1 MRQTIYKI
9 MLLGFIA
16 AFMSAGSID
25 LLAKQP
31 AKPIEVGIKV
41 DIMESSPVQGNITLT
56 WADGER
62 KNELGNYFRITQYKK
77 VDGKEK
83 EERVGKVERNNKS
96 EYKFVIEKLAAGD
109 YCYTIGLYDE
119 KNDVASDLSVRV
131 CGKIAENTP
140 PKERMSFLSDEA
152 FIKLDADGKGRIAV
166 KIFNNTNCEYGIKI
180 IESDIE
186 SDVKIEVA
194 EQGKDAVVFTIQS
207 DEKGKHFALIGLVNK
222 CTGEVVSKISLKICF
237 GDCDDNPTPRM
248 YFAGIYQFINLND
261 EGQESTRIKI
271 INDTDCEF
279 DIIVVESKV
288 KIAVSELDENSALI
302 SFTAQEKGKYK
313 SVIGLRNKC
322 TGEIVSKLTFD
333 ICWGD
338 CNSNEPEIY
347 FEKGTMFTHKLE
359 AGVAWKYDVNAVSK
373 GDCSLAY
380 YLSDA
385 QDGHNSTPQDLRL
398 DEETGMM
405 VWENPV
411 KGEYKV
417 PVIVRS
423 TCDDGATFT
432 QITGYFYLIVRG
444 EEKEYT
450 SILTC
455 NFYDETDDIKDFFGK
470 VTVWNAT
477 DKVPGVPPTKDRRVF
492 TAELNGTSITIKLP
506 SGKYYLKAEVK
517 GYKGQY
523 YEDAFEL
530 INAKTIGVGENE
542 KVEVSMMLH
551 SIPEPNYYVVTGQVT
566 DAATGEPLPAVVTFL
581 PVKWVL
587 GGKDNDE
594 EFIDFKFDNRVKTDE
609 KGNYSIKL
617 PDTFT
622 YYANAVAMTNT
633 DRYKMQWYE
642 GADSYYEADIIY
654 LDSDKDGI
662 DFKLGADEATQ
673 GAMSGSVADKE
684 GNIVMSTVIAL
695 LKDKNN
701 TEYKAV
707 TRTDEEGNFYFSNLK
722 YGEYVLLSLPV
733 ENSYIPGYYVT
744 GDYTTLKWKNATLVG
759 VGDFAPTMMV
769 DIIHAPSGKDRAKGI
784 ARIKGRLLKGLK
796 GLSPDGNNGS
806 DTDDAINGGLVYL
819 TDDAGNVVNYFVTDL
834 DGYFELEG
842 IEPGTYTLGID
853 KFGFEAYSEVVEV
866 DYSKDIEVET
876 EIVLSQ
882 ITTSVD
888 YLDFGT
894 SKLSVSPMPVTNI
907 SRVSF
912 DGKAGVSNI
921 KLVDMTGNVVYQTN
935 LNTIDGNNN
944 FDLDAKNI
952 TTGTYILVI
961 ENEEKSVA
969 GSINIIK

>member
-31 AKPIEVGIKV
+31 AKPIKVGVRV
-41 DIMESSPVQGNITLT
+41 DIKESSPVQGNITLY
-56 WADGER
+56 WYDGDL

-77 VDGKEK
+77 ADGKETEK
-83 EERVGKVERNNKS
+83 RLGNVERNNKG
-96 EYKFVIEKLAAGD
+96 EYKLVIENLPPAD
-109 YCYTIGLYDE
+109 YCYTIDLYDE
-119 KNDVASDLSVRV
+119 KNDIASDLTERV
-131 CGKIAENTP
+131 CATVGDDNNFRKMYFNCET
-140 PKERMSFLSDEA
+140 KL
-152 FIKLDADGKGRIAV
+152 IKLENGQGKFFVDV
-166 KIFNNTNCEYGIKI
+166 KNNTNCEFEVKV
-180 IESDIE
+180 IETDATVEI
-186 SDVKIEVA
+186 A
-194 EQGKDAVVFTIQS
+194 EQGAKGALLKIAAK
-207 DEKGKHFALIGLVNK
+207 EKGKYVALLGLVDK
-222 CTGEVVSKISLKICF
+222 CTGELVDRVELVICY
-237 GDCDDNPTPRM
+237 GDCANTPEGM
-248 YFAGIYQFINLND
+248 YFAEDSQFIQLDDN
-261 EGQESTRIKI
+261 GSSSTRIKI
-271 INDTDCEF
+271 VNNTNCEF
-279 DIIVVESKV
+279 DIMVVESKV
-288 KIAVSELDENSALI
+288 KIAVMELGEGFAEI
-302 SFTAQEKGKYK
+302 KFTAQEKGKYK
-313 SVIGLRNKC
+313 SVIGLKNKC
-322 TGEIVSKLTFD
+322 TGEIVSKMVFE

-338 CNSNEPEIY
+338 CNTNEPGLY
-347 FEKGTMFTHKLE
+347 FEKGTEFAHKLE
-359 AGVAWKYDVNAVSK
+359 EGVAWKYDVNAVSK
-373 GDCSLAY
+373 EDCRLTY
-380 YLSDA
+380 YLSDDTGNNTTP
-385 QDGHNSTPQDLRL
+385 DGLRL

-423 TCDDGATFT
+423 TCDGGATYS
-432 QITGYFYLIVRG
+432 QIVGVFYLFVRG
-444 EEKEYT
+444 EEPEYS

-455 NFYDETDDIKDFFGK
+455 KFYDETDDIKDFFGK
-470 VTVWNAT
+470 VTVWAAD
-477 DKVPGVPPTKDRRVF
+477 DKDPGVPPTPNRKVF
-492 TAELNGTSITIKLP
+492 TAELRGTSVTITLP
-506 SGKYYLKAEVK
+506 AGKYYLKADVK

-523 YEDAFEL
+523 FEDAFEL
-530 INAKTIGVGENE
+530 INAKTISIGDNE

-551 SIPEPNYYVVTGQVT
+551 SIPEPNYFVVTGQVS

-587 GGKDNDE
+587 GGKDNDQG
-594 EFIDFKFDNRVKTDE
+594 FIDFKFDNRVKTDE

-617 PDTFT
+617 PDTYT

-633 DRYKMQWYE
+633 EVYKLQWYE

-662 DFKLGADEATQ
+662 NFKLEAAEATQ
-673 GAMSGSVADKE
+673 GYMSGSVADKE

-722 YGEYVLLSLPV
+722 YGEYVVLSLPT

-744 GDYTTLKWKNATLVG
+744 GDYATLKWKEATLVG
-759 VGDFAPTMMV
+759 VGDFAPTMMI

-784 ARIKGRLLKGLK
+784 AKIKGRLLKGLK
-796 GLSPDGNNGS
+796 GLSPDGNNGGNS
-806 DTDDAINGGLVYL
+806 DDAINGGLVYL
-819 TDDAGNVVNYFVTDL
+819 TDNTGDVVNYFVTDV

-842 IEPGTYTLGID
+842 IEPGTYTLSID
-853 KFGFEAYSEVVEV
+853 KFGFEAYSEVIEV
-866 DYSKDIEVET
+866 DYTKDIEVET
-876 EIVLSQ
+876 EIVLNQ

-894 SKLSVSPMPVTNI
+894 VRLSVSPMPVSNI
-907 SRVSF
+907 SKVTF
-912 DGKAGVSNI
+912 DGKSGVSNI
-921 KLVDMTGNVVYQTN
+921 RLVDITGNVVYQTT

>member
-31 AKPIEVGIKV
+31 AKPIKVGVRV
-41 DIMESSPVQGNITLT
+41 DIKESSPAQGNITLY
-56 WADGER
+56 WYDGDL

-77 VDGKEK
+77 ADGKETEK
-83 EERVGKVERNNKS
+83 RLGNVERNNKG
-96 EYKFVIEKLAAGD
+96 EYKLVIENLPPAD
-109 YCYTIGLYDE
+109 YCYTIDLYDE
-119 KNDVASDLSVRV
+119 KNDIASDLTERV
-131 CGKIAENTP
+131 CATVGDDNNFRKMYFNCET
-140 PKERMSFLSDEA
+140 KL
-152 FIKLDADGKGRIAV
+152 IKLENGQGKFFVDV
-166 KIFNNTNCEYGIKI
+166 KNNTNCEFEVKV
-180 IESDIE
+180 IETDATVEI
-186 SDVKIEVA
+186 A
-194 EQGKDAVVFTIQS
+194 EQGAKGALLKIAAK
-207 DEKGKHFALIGLVNK
+207 EKGKYVALLGLVDK
-222 CTGEVVSKISLKICF
+222 CTGELVDRVELVICY
-237 GDCDDNPTPRM
+237 GDCANTPEGM
-248 YFAGIYQFINLND
+248 YFAEDSQFIQLDDN
-261 EGQESTRIKI
+261 GSSSTRIKI
-271 INDTDCEF
+271 VNNTNCEF
-279 DIIVVESKV
+279 DIMVVESKV
-288 KIAVSELDENSALI
+288 KIAVMELGEGFAEI
-302 SFTAQEKGKYK
+302 KFTAQEKGKYK
-313 SVIGLRNKC
+313 SVIGLKNKC
-322 TGEIVSKLTFD
+322 TGEIVSKMVFE

-338 CNSNEPEIY
+338 CNTNEPGLY
-347 FEKGTMFTHKLE
+347 FEKGTEFAHKLE
-359 AGVAWKYDVNAVSK
+359 EGVAWKYDVNAVSK
-373 GDCSLAY
+373 EDCRLTY
-380 YLSDA
+380 YLSDDTGNNTTP
-385 QDGHNSTPQDLRL
+385 DGLRL

-423 TCDDGATFT
+423 TCDGGATYS
-432 QITGYFYLIVRG
+432 QIVGVFYLFVRG
-444 EEKEYT
+444 EEPEYS

-455 NFYDETDDIKDFFGK
+455 KFYDETDDIKDFFGK
-470 VTVWNAT
+470 VTVWAAD
-477 DKVPGVPPTKDRRVF
+477 DKDPGVPPTPNRKVF
-492 TAELNGTSITIKLP
+492 TAELRGTSVTITLP
-506 SGKYYLKAEVK
+506 AGKYYLKADVK

-523 YEDAFEL
+523 FEDAFEL
-530 INAKTIGVGENE
+530 INAKTISIGDNE

-551 SIPEPNYYVVTGQVT
+551 SIPEPNYFVVTGQVS

-587 GGKDNDE
+587 GGKGSDNGN
-594 EFIDFKFDNRVKTDE
+594 IDFEFDNRVKTDD

-617 PDTFT
+617 PDTYT

-633 DRYKMQWYE
+633 NIYKMQWYE

-662 DFKLGADEATQ
+662 NFKLEAAEATQ
-673 GAMSGSVADKE
+673 GYMSGSVADKE

-722 YGEYVLLSLPV
+722 YGEYVVLSLPA

-744 GDYTTLKWKNATLVG
+744 GDYATLKWKEATLVG
-759 VGDFAPTMMV
+759 VGDFAPTMMI

-796 GLSPDGNNGS
+796 GLSPDGNNGGNS
-806 DTDDAINGGLVYL
+806 DDAINGGLVYL
-819 TDDAGNVVNYFVTDL
+819 TDNTGDVVNYFVTDV

-842 IEPGTYTLGID
+842 IEPGTYTLSID
-853 KFGFEAYSEVVEV
+853 KFGFEAYSEVIEV
-866 DYSKDIEVET
+866 DYTKDIEVET
-876 EIVLSQ
+876 EIVLNQ

-894 SKLSVSPMPVTNI
+894 VRLSVSPMPVSNI
-907 SRVSF
+907 SKVTF
-912 DGKAGVSNI
+912 DGKSGVSNI
-921 KLVDMTGNVVYQTN
+921 RLVDMTGNVVYQTT

>member
-31 AKPIEVGIKV
+31 AKPIKVGVRV
-41 DIMESSPVQGNITLT
+41 DIKESSPVQGNITLY
-56 WADGER
+56 WYDGDL

-77 VDGKEK
+77 ADGKETEK
-83 EERVGKVERNNKS
+83 RLGNVERNNKG
-96 EYKFVIEKLAAGD
+96 EYKLVIENLPPAD
-109 YCYTIGLYDE
+109 YCYTIDLYDE
-119 KNDVASDLSVRV
+119 KNDIASDLTERV
-131 CGKIAENTP
+131 CATVGDDNNFRKMYFNCET
-140 PKERMSFLSDEA
+140 KL
-152 FIKLDADGKGRIAV
+152 IKLENGQGKFFVDV
-166 KIFNNTNCEYGIKI
+166 KNNTNCEFEVKV
-180 IESDIE
+180 IETDATVEI
-186 SDVKIEVA
+186 A
-194 EQGKDAVVFTIQS
+194 EQGAKGALLKIAAK
-207 DEKGKHFALIGLVNK
+207 EKGKYVALLGLVDK
-222 CTGEVVSKISLKICF
+222 CTGELVDRVELVICY
-237 GDCDDNPTPRM
+237 GDCANTPEGM
-248 YFAGIYQFINLND
+248 YFAEDSQFIQLDDN
-261 EGQESTRIKI
+261 GSSSTRIKI
-271 INDTDCEF
+271 VNNTNCEF
-279 DIIVVESKV
+279 DIMVVESKV
-288 KIAVSELDENSALI
+288 KIAVMELGEGFAEI
-302 SFTAQEKGKYK
+302 KFTAQEKGKYK
-313 SVIGLRNKC
+313 SVIGLKNKC
-322 TGEIVSKLTFD
+322 TGEIVSKMVFE

-338 CNSNEPEIY
+338 CNTNEPGLY
-347 FEKGTMFTHKLE
+347 FEKGTEFAHKLE
-359 AGVAWKYDVNAVSK
+359 EGVAWKYDVNAVSK
-373 GDCSLAY
+373 EDCRLTY
-380 YLSDA
+380 YLSDDTGNNTTP
-385 QDGHNSTPQDLRL
+385 DGLRL

-423 TCDDGATFT
+423 TCDGGATYS
-432 QITGYFYLIVRG
+432 QIVGVFYLFVRG
-444 EEKEYT
+444 EEPEYS

-455 NFYDETDDIKDFFGK
+455 KFYDETDDIKDFFGK
-470 VTVWNAT
+470 VTVWAAD
-477 DKVPGVPPTKDRRVF
+477 DKDPGVPPTPNRKVF
-492 TAELNGTSITIKLP
+492 TAELRGTSVTITLP
-506 SGKYYLKAEVK
+506 AGKYYLKADVK

-523 YEDAFEL
+523 FEDAFEL
-530 INAKTIGVGENE
+530 INAKTISIGDNE

-551 SIPEPNYYVVTGQVT
+551 SIPEPNYFVVTGQVS

-587 GGKDNDE
+587 GGKDNDQG
-594 EFIDFKFDNRVKTDE
+594 FIDFKFDNRVKTDE

-617 PDTFT
+617 PDTYT

-633 DRYKMQWYE
+633 EVYKLQWYE

-662 DFKLGADEATQ
+662 NFKLEAAEATQ
-673 GAMSGSVADKE
+673 GYMSGSVADKE

-722 YGEYVLLSLPV
+722 YGEYVVLSLPA

-744 GDYTTLKWKNATLVG
+744 GDYATLKWKEATLVG
-759 VGDFAPTMMV
+759 VGDFAPTMMI

-796 GLSPDGNNGS
+796 GLSPDGNNGGNS
-806 DTDDAINGGLVYL
+806 DDAINGGLVYL
-819 TDDAGNVVNYFVTDL
+819 TDNTGDVVNYFVTDV

-842 IEPGTYTLGID
+842 IEPGTYTLLID
-853 KFGFEAYSEVVEV
+853 KFGFEAYSEVIEV
-866 DYSKDIEVET
+866 DYTKDIEVET
-876 EIVLSQ
+876 EIVLNQ

-894 SKLSVSPMPVTNI
+894 VRLSVSPMPVSNI
-907 SRVSF
+907 SKVTF
-912 DGKAGVSNI
+912 DGKSGVSKI
-921 KLVDMTGNVVYQTN
+921 RLVDMTGNVVYQTT

>member
-31 AKPIEVGIKV
+31 AKPIKVGVRV
-41 DIMESSPVQGNITLT
+41 DIKESSPVQGNITLY
-56 WADGER
+56 WYDGDL

-77 VDGKEK
+77 ADGKETEK
-83 EERVGKVERNNKS
+83 RLGNVERNNKG
-96 EYKFVIEKLAAGD
+96 EYKLVIENLPPAD
-109 YCYTIGLYDE
+109 YCYTIDLYDE
-119 KNDVASDLSVRV
+119 KNDIASDLTERV
-131 CGKIAENTP
+131 CATVGDDNNFRKMYFNCET
-140 PKERMSFLSDEA
+140 KL
-152 FIKLDADGKGRIAV
+152 IKLENGQGKFFVDV
-166 KIFNNTNCEYGIKI
+166 KNNTNCEFEVKV
-180 IESDIE
+180 IETDATVEI
-186 SDVKIEVA
+186 A
-194 EQGKDAVVFTIQS
+194 EQGAKGALLKIAAK
-207 DEKGKHFALIGLVNK
+207 EKGKYVALLGLVDK
-222 CTGEVVSKISLKICF
+222 CTGELVDRVELVICY
-237 GDCDDNPTPRM
+237 GDCANTPEGM
-248 YFAGIYQFINLND
+248 YFAEDSQFIQLDDN
-261 EGQESTRIKI
+261 GSSSTRIKI
-271 INDTDCEF
+271 VNNTNCEF
-279 DIIVVESKV
+279 DIMVVESKV
-288 KIAVSELDENSALI
+288 KIAVMELGEGFAEI
-302 SFTAQEKGKYK
+302 KFTAQEKGKYK
-313 SVIGLRNKC
+313 SVIGLKNKC
-322 TGEIVSKLTFD
+322 TGEIVSKMVFE

-338 CNSNEPEIY
+338 CNTNEPGLY
-347 FEKGTMFTHKLE
+347 FEKGTEFAHKLE
-359 AGVAWKYDVNAVSK
+359 EGVAWKYDVNAVSK
-373 GDCSLAY
+373 EDCRLTY
-380 YLSDA
+380 YLSDDTGNNTTP
-385 QDGHNSTPQDLRL
+385 DGLRL

-423 TCDDGATFT
+423 TCDGGATYS
-432 QITGYFYLIVRG
+432 QIVGVFYLFVRG
-444 EEKEYT
+444 EEPEYS

-455 NFYDETDDIKDFFGK
+455 KFYDETDDIKDFFGK
-470 VTVWNAT
+470 VTVWAAD
-477 DKVPGVPPTKDRRVF
+477 DKDPGVPPTPNRKVF
-492 TAELNGTSITIKLP
+492 TAELRGTSVTITLP
-506 SGKYYLKAEVK
+506 AGKYYLKADVK

-523 YEDAFEL
+523 FEDAFEL
-530 INAKTIGVGENE
+530 INAKTISIGDNE

-551 SIPEPNYYVVTGQVT
+551 SIPEPNYFVVTGQVS

-587 GGKDNDE
+587 GGKDNDQG
-594 EFIDFKFDNRVKTDE
+594 FIDFKFDNRVKTDE

-617 PDTFT
+617 PDTYT

-633 DRYKMQWYE
+633 EVYKLQWYE

-662 DFKLGADEATQ
+662 NFKLEAAEATQ
-673 GAMSGSVADKE
+673 GYMSGSVSDKE

-722 YGEYVLLSLPV
+722 YGEYVVLSLPA

-744 GDYTTLKWKNATLVG
+744 GDYATLKWKEATLVG
-759 VGDFAPTMMV
+759 VGDFAPTMMI

-796 GLSPDGNNGS
+796 GLSPDGNNGGNS
-806 DTDDAINGGLVYL
+806 DDAINGGLVYL
-819 TDDAGNVVNYFVTDL
+819 TDNTGDVVNYFVTDV

-842 IEPGTYTLGID
+842 IEPGTYTLSID
-853 KFGFEAYSEVVEV
+853 KFGFEAYSEVIEV
-866 DYSKDIEVET
+866 DYTKDIEVET
-876 EIVLSQ
+876 EIVLNQ

-894 SKLSVSPMPVTNI
+894 VRLSVSPMPVSNI
-907 SRVSF
+907 SKVTF
-912 DGKAGVSNI
+912 DGKSGVSNI
-921 KLVDMTGNVVYQTN
+921 RLVDITGNVVYQTT

>member
-31 AKPIEVGIKV
+31 AKPIKVGVRV
-41 DIMESSPVQGNITLT
+41 DIKESSPVQGNITLY
-56 WADGER
+56 WYDGDL

-77 VDGKEK
+77 ADGKETEK
-83 EERVGKVERNNKS
+83 RLGNVERNNKG
-96 EYKFVIEKLAAGD
+96 EYKLVIENLPPAD
-109 YCYTIGLYDE
+109 YCYTIDLYDE
-119 KNDVASDLSVRV
+119 KNDIASDLTERV
-131 CGKIAENTP
+131 CATVGDDNNFRKMYFNCET
-140 PKERMSFLSDEA
+140 KL
-152 FIKLDADGKGRIAV
+152 IKLENGQGKFFVDV
-166 KIFNNTNCEYGIKI
+166 KNNTNCEFEVKV
-180 IESDIE
+180 IETDATVEI
-186 SDVKIEVA
+186 A
-194 EQGKDAVVFTIQS
+194 EQGAKGALLKIAAK
-207 DEKGKHFALIGLVNK
+207 EKGKYVALLGLVDK
-222 CTGEVVSKISLKICF
+222 CTGELVDRVELVICY
-237 GDCDDNPTPRM
+237 GDCANTPEGM
-248 YFAGIYQFINLND
+248 YFAEDSQFIQLDDN
-261 EGQESTRIKI
+261 GSSSTRIKI
-271 INDTDCEF
+271 VNNTNCEF
-279 DIIVVESKV
+279 DIMVVESKV
-288 KIAVSELDENSALI
+288 KIAVMELGEGFAEI
-302 SFTAQEKGKYK
+302 KFTAQEKGKYK
-313 SVIGLRNKC
+313 SVIGLKNKC
-322 TGEIVSKLTFD
+322 TGEIVSKMVFE

-338 CNSNEPEIY
+338 CNTNEPGLY
-347 FEKGTMFTHKLE
+347 FEKGTEFAHKLE
-359 AGVAWKYDVNAVSK
+359 EGVAWKYDVNAVSK
-373 GDCSLAY
+373 EDCRLTY
-380 YLSDA
+380 YLSDDTGNNTTP
-385 QDGHNSTPQDLRL
+385 DGLRL

-423 TCDDGATFT
+423 TCDGGATYS
-432 QITGYFYLIVRG
+432 QIVGVFYLLVRG
-444 EEKEYT
+444 EEPEYS

-455 NFYDETDDIKDFFGK
+455 KFYDETDDIKDFFGK
-470 VTVWNAT
+470 VTVWAAD
-477 DKVPGVPPTKDRRVF
+477 DKDPGVPPTPNRKVF
-492 TAELNGTSITIKLP
+492 TAELRGTSVTITLP
-506 SGKYYLKAEVK
+506 AGKYYLKADVK

-523 YEDAFEL
+523 FEDAFEL
-530 INAKTIGVGENE
+530 INAKTISIGDNE

-551 SIPEPNYYVVTGQVT
+551 SIPEPNYFVVTGQVS

-587 GGKDNDE
+587 GGKDNDQG
-594 EFIDFKFDNRVKTDE
+594 FIDFKFDNRVKTDE

-617 PDTFT
+617 PDTYT

-633 DRYKMQWYE
+633 EVYKLQWYE

-662 DFKLGADEATQ
+662 NFKLEAAEATQ
-673 GAMSGSVADKE
+673 GYMSGSVSDKE

-722 YGEYVLLSLPV
+722 YGEYVVLSLPA

-744 GDYTTLKWKNATLVG
+744 GDYATLKWKEATLVG
-759 VGDFAPTMMV
+759 VGDFAPTMMI

-796 GLSPDGNNGS
+796 GLSPDGNNGGNS
-806 DTDDAINGGLVYL
+806 DDAINGGLVYL
-819 TDDAGNVVNYFVTDL
+819 TDNTGDVVNYFVTDV

-842 IEPGTYTLGID
+842 IEPGTYTLSID
-853 KFGFEAYSEVVEV
+853 KFGFEAYSEVIEV
-866 DYSKDIEVET
+866 DYTKDIEVET
-876 EIVLSQ
+876 EIVLNQ

-894 SKLSVSPMPVTNI
+894 VRLSVSPMPVSNI
-907 SRVSF
+907 SKVTF
-912 DGKAGVSNI
+912 DGKSGVSNI
-921 KLVDMTGNVVYQTN
+921 RLVDMTGNVVYQTT

>member
-31 AKPIEVGIKV
+31 AKPIKVGVRV
-41 DIMESSPVQGNITLT
+41 DIKESSPVQGNITLY
-56 WADGER
+56 WYDGDL

-77 VDGKEK
+77 ADGKETEK
-83 EERVGKVERNNKS
+83 RLGNVERNNKG
-96 EYKFVIEKLAAGD
+96 EYKLVIENLPPAD
-109 YCYTIGLYDE
+109 YCYTIDLYDE
-119 KNDVASDLSVRV
+119 KNDIASDLTERV
-131 CGKIAENTP
+131 CATVGDDNNFRKMYFNCET
-140 PKERMSFLSDEA
+140 KL
-152 FIKLDADGKGRIAV
+152 IKLENGQGKFFVDV
-166 KIFNNTNCEYGIKI
+166 KNNTNCEFEVKV
-180 IESDIE
+180 IETDATVEI
-186 SDVKIEVA
+186 A
-194 EQGKDAVVFTIQS
+194 EQGAKGALLKIAAK
-207 DEKGKHFALIGLVNK
+207 EKGKYVALLGLVDK
-222 CTGEVVSKISLKICF
+222 CTGELVDRVELVICY
-237 GDCDDNPTPRM
+237 GDCANTPEGM
-248 YFAGIYQFINLND
+248 YFAEDSQFIQLDDN
-261 EGQESTRIKI
+261 GSSSTRIKI
-271 INDTDCEF
+271 VNNTNCEF
-279 DIIVVESKV
+279 DIMVVESKV
-288 KIAVSELDENSALI
+288 KIAVMELGEGFAEI
-302 SFTAQEKGKYK
+302 KFTAQEKGKYK
-313 SVIGLRNKC
+313 SVIGLKNKC
-322 TGEIVSKLTFD
+322 TGEIVSKMVFE

-338 CNSNEPEIY
+338 CNTNEPGLY
-347 FEKGTMFTHKLE
+347 FEKGTEFAHKLE
-359 AGVAWKYDVNAVSK
+359 EGVAWKYDVNAVSK
-373 GDCSLAY
+373 EDCRLTY
-380 YLSDA
+380 YLSDDTGNNTTP
-385 QDGHNSTPQDLRL
+385 DGLRL

-423 TCDDGATFT
+423 TCDGGATYS
-432 QITGYFYLIVRG
+432 QIVGVFYLFVRG
-444 EEKEYT
+444 EEPEYS

-455 NFYDETDDIKDFFGK
+455 KFYDETDDIKDFFGK
-470 VTVWNAT
+470 VTVWAAD
-477 DKVPGVPPTKDRRVF
+477 DKDPGVPPTPNRKVF
-492 TAELNGTSITIKLP
+492 TAELRGTSVTITLP
-506 SGKYYLKAEVK
+506 AGKYYLKADVK

-523 YEDAFEL
+523 FEDAFEL
-530 INAKTIGVGENE
+530 INAKTISIGDNE

-551 SIPEPNYYVVTGQVT
+551 SIPEPNYFVVTGQVS

-587 GGKDNDE
+587 GGKDNDQG
-594 EFIDFKFDNRVKTDE
+594 FIDFKFDNRVKTDE

-617 PDTFT
+617 PDTYT

-633 DRYKMQWYE
+633 EVYKLQWYE

-662 DFKLGADEATQ
+662 NFKLEAAEATQ
-673 GAMSGSVADKE
+673 GYMSGSVADKE

-722 YGEYVLLSLPV
+722 YGEYVVLSLPA

-744 GDYTTLKWKNATLVG
+744 GDYATLKWKEATLVG
-759 VGDFAPTMMV
+759 VGDFAPTMMI

-796 GLSPDGNNGS
+796 GLSPDGNNGGNS
-806 DTDDAINGGLVYL
+806 DDAINGGLVYL
-819 TDDAGNVVNYFVTDL
+819 TDNTGDVVNYFVTDV

-842 IEPGTYTLGID
+842 IEPGTYTLSID
-853 KFGFEAYSEVVEV
+853 KFGFEAYSEVIEV
-866 DYSKDIEVET
+866 DYTKDIEVET
-876 EIVLSQ
+876 EIVLNQ

-894 SKLSVSPMPVTNI
+894 VRLSVSPMPVSNI
-907 SRVSF
+907 SKVTF
-912 DGKAGVSNI
+912 DGKSGVSNI
-921 KLVDMTGNVVYQTN
+921 RLVDITGNVVYQTT

>member
-31 AKPIEVGIKV
+31 AKPIKVGVRV
-41 DIMESSPVQGNITLT
+41 DIKESSPVQGNITLY
-56 WADGER
+56 WYDGDL

-77 VDGKEK
+77 ADGKETEK
-83 EERVGKVERNNKS
+83 RLGNVERNNKG
-96 EYKFVIEKLAAGD
+96 EYKLVIENLPPAD
-109 YCYTIGLYDE
+109 YCYTIDLYDE
-119 KNDVASDLSVRV
+119 KNDIASDLTERV
-131 CGKIAENTP
+131 CATVGDDNNFRKMYFNCET
-140 PKERMSFLSDEA
+140 KL
-152 FIKLDADGKGRIAV
+152 IKLENGQGKFFVDV
-166 KIFNNTNCEYGIKI
+166 KNNTNCEFEVKV
-180 IESDIE
+180 IETDATVEI
-186 SDVKIEVA
+186 A
-194 EQGKDAVVFTIQS
+194 EQGAKGALLKIAAK
-207 DEKGKHFALIGLVNK
+207 EKGKYVALLGLVDK
-222 CTGEVVSKISLKICF
+222 CTGELVDRVELVICY
-237 GDCDDNPTPRM
+237 GDCANTPEGM
-248 YFAGIYQFINLND
+248 YFAEDSQFIQLDDN
-261 EGQESTRIKI
+261 GSSSTRIKI
-271 INDTDCEF
+271 VNNTNCEF
-279 DIIVVESKV
+279 DIMVVESKV
-288 KIAVSELDENSALI
+288 KIAVMELGEGFAEI
-302 SFTAQEKGKYK
+302 KFTAQEKGKYK
-313 SVIGLRNKC
+313 SVIGLKNKC
-322 TGEIVSKLTFD
+322 TGEIVSKMVFE

-338 CNSNEPEIY
+338 CNTNEPGLY
-347 FEKGTMFTHKLE
+347 FEKGTEFAHKLE
-359 AGVAWKYDVNAVSK
+359 EGVAWKYDVNAVSK
-373 GDCSLAY
+373 EDCRLTY
-380 YLSDA
+380 YLSDDTGNNTTP
-385 QDGHNSTPQDLRL
+385 DGLRL

-423 TCDDGATFT
+423 TCDGGATYS
-432 QITGYFYLIVRG
+432 QIVGVFYLFVRG
-444 EEKEYT
+444 EEPEYS

-455 NFYDETDDIKDFFGK
+455 KFYDETDDIKDFFGK
-470 VTVWNAT
+470 VTVWAAD
-477 DKVPGVPPTKDRRVF
+477 DKDPGVPPTPNRKVF
-492 TAELNGTSITIKLP
+492 TAELRGTSVTITLP
-506 SGKYYLKAEVK
+506 AGKYYLKADVK

-523 YEDAFEL
+523 FEDAFEL
-530 INAKTIGVGENE
+530 INAKTISIGDNE

-551 SIPEPNYYVVTGQVT
+551 SIPEPNYFVVTGQVS

-587 GGKDNDE
+587 GGKDNDQG
-594 EFIDFKFDNRVKTDE
+594 FIDFKFDNRVKTDE

-617 PDTFT
+617 PDTYT

-633 DRYKMQWYE
+633 EVYKLQWYE

-662 DFKLGADEATQ
+662 NFKLEAAEATQ
-673 GAMSGSVADKE
+673 GYMSGSVADKE

-722 YGEYVLLSLPV
+722 YGEYVVLSLPA

-744 GDYTTLKWKNATLVG
+744 GDYATLKWKEATLVG
-759 VGDFAPTMMV
+759 VGDFAPTMMI

-796 GLSPDGNNGS
+796 GLSPDGNNGGNS
-806 DTDDAINGGLVYL
+806 DDAINGGLVYL
-819 TDDAGNVVNYFVTDL
+819 TDNTGDVVNYFVTDV

-842 IEPGTYTLGID
+842 IEPGTYTLSID
-853 KFGFEAYSEVVEV
+853 KFGFEAYSEVIEV
-866 DYSKDIEVET
+866 DYTKDIEVET
-876 EIVLSQ
+876 EIVLNQ

-894 SKLSVSPMPVTNI
+894 VRLSVSPMPVSNI
-907 SRVSF
+907 SKVTF
-912 DGKAGVSNI
+912 DGKSGVSNI
-921 KLVDMTGNVVYQTN
+921 RLVDMTGNVVYQTT